1 MKYIILIF
9 ALGCSANKKVHMH
22 GVVDMIEDDWV
33 IVEVT
38 DANNAS
44 TWVKINRKNM
54 RKAKEG
60 DRIHLMVESS
70 KINIDP

>member
-9 ALGCSANKKVHMH
+9 ALACSANKKVHMH

-33 IVEVT
+33 VVEVT
-38 DANNAS
+38 DSNNAS

-60 DRIHLMVESS
+60 DRVHLSITPAKVKSEL
-70 KINIDP
+70 